1 MSQRGAA
8 LRRFAVLGGLG
19 AAMLARPRDV
29 VRMLC
34 GDAPMPPVVL
44 VRVLGARQL
53 VQELVVLA
61 APSRR
66 VLVGA
71 AATDVMHAVSM
82 VAAALVWPE
91 YRRPALTSAAAATGS
106 AGLAAAAAPSRLR
119 AGRGAS
125 RTY

>member
-1 MSQRGAA
+1 MSLRGAA

-29 VRMLC
+29 VRTLC

-82 VAAALVWPE
+82 VAAALLWPE
-91 YRRPALTSAAAATGS
+91 YRRPALTSAAVATGS
-106 AGLAAAAAPSRLR
+106 AGLAAAAAPAR
-119 AGRGAS
+119 
-125 RTY
+125 